1 MQPLQPLQP
10 PQPPQP
16 APVQYAG
23 FWRRFVAYLIDSIII
38 GVVSCL
44 VLIPVFA
51 VLGIGIGLGGIEE
64 EEAAGFIL
72 APVIGFMLFAGLVL
86 AVGEWLYFALME
98 SSNRMA
104 TLGKMAIGIKVTDL
118 NGNRVTFG
126 RATGR
131 YFGKILSGMIFMIGY
146 IMAGLTEKKQALHD
160 MIASC
165 LVVMK

>member
-146 IMAGLTEKKQALHD
+146 IMAGFTEKKQALHD